1 MSKSTVYRD
10 IIGLRCLT
18 LAERH
23 TEDICLTRC
32 GIRQCIPNHSWGPK
46 LRPQYHVHFVLEGC
60 GFLEIED
67 STYYLKRGD
76 IFLIPPNTMAHYQ
89 ADASDPWHYAFVS
102 FVGNKVEK
110 YVHQAGFTPQTF
122 IRKCYFPP
130 EKFSALIY
138 EMLETH
144 QLTLTN
150 ELKRTGLLFQL
161 FALLTESYQSA
172 NTTPNSV
179 HYDYSSKAYLE
190 HALQFIQFNYNRN
203 IQVADIANYIGITR
217 SYLFNIFK
225 QNLNMAPKEYL
236 LHCRMDKA
244 KQLLA
249 ESSDTISDI
258 AQYIGYNDPFTFS
271 RMFHNMTGMSPSEYR
286 RRQTES

>member
-1 MSKSTVYRD
+1 MKENNSYRNVA
-10 IIGLRCLT
+10 GFRCLE
-18 LAERH
+18 LIDRQ
-23 TEDICLTRC
+23 TEDLCLTRC
-32 GIRQCIPNHSWGPK
+32 GIQQCPSNHKWGPK
-46 LRPQYHVHFVLEGC
+46 ARPQYHMHFILEGK
-60 GFLEIED
+60 GYLEIEN
-67 STYYLKRGD
+67 SVYHLKRGD
-76 IFLIPPNTMAHYQ
+76 IFLIPPNTVAAYH
-89 ADASDPWHYAFVS
+89 ADSSDAWHYAFVS
-102 FVGNKVEK
+102 FVGTNAEK
-110 YVHQAGFTPQTF
+110 YVRQAGFSSHCF
-122 IRKCYFPP
+122 IRSCYFPP
-130 EKFSALIY
+130 ERFSSLIH
-138 EMLETH
+138 EMLEAH
-144 QLTLTN
+144 QLTITN
-150 ELKRTGLLFQL
+150 ELKRTAILFEL
-161 FALLTESYQSA
+161 FSLLTESYQAA
-172 NTTPNSV
+172 NPSSKQT
-179 HYDYSSKAYLE
+179 HYDYCSDAYLE

-244 KQLLA
+244 KQLLV